1 MKPGNTCERARL
13 NYSELVRKSLHFFLS
28 LILLL
33 PFLLNRF
40 EIVLDAKVFYSVLSI
55 VALTLNAIQIKR
67 PLLRNEVKS
76 FMREKREKFFTD
88 IRNYLPLRGRV
99 TAQVIDR
106 VEERIRGIED
116 LIDYQLSTVERDY
129 EKRGGYI
136 GLTYGILGV
145 TISYF
150 LFEGYA
156 FYGVVSLAT
165 TDAVATLVGGLAGVH
180 RLPLSSKTF
189 VGSVSG
195 FVSFFTALLLI
206 GVSPL
211 GSFILS
217 ITAAIVEAYTIEDNL
232 LLPIAV
238 SLLST
243 FTV

>member
-1 MKPGNTCERARL
+1 MD
-13 NYSELVRKSLHFFLS
+13 YSELLRKSLHFLLS

-40 EIVLDAKVFYSVLSI
+40 EIVLDTRVFYSVLSI

-67 PLLRNEVKS
+67 PLLRSEVKG
-76 FMREKREKFFTD
+76 FMREKREKFFND
-88 IRNYLPLRGRV
+88 IRNYLPLRSRV

-106 VEERIRGIED
+106 VEEKIRGIED
-116 LIDYQLSTVERDY
+116 LIDHQLSTVERDY

-145 TISYF
+145 TLSYF
-150 LFEGYA
+150 LFEDYA

-165 TDAVATLVGGLAGVH
+165 TDAVATLVGGLTGVH
-180 RLPLSSKTF
+180 RLPLTSKTF
-189 VGSVSG
+189 EGSVSG
-195 FVSFFTALLLI
+195 FAAFFTVLLLT

-211 GSFILS
+211 SALMLS
-217 ITAAIVEAYTIEDNL
+217 IMAAIVEAYTVEDNL

-238 SLLST
+238 SFLST